1 MAHRTLKNGYQQLH
15 ARLNRFPQGAPP
27 SEYLHRIFSV
37 LMSEREAQMMALLP
51 IKPFTLQTASRALRL
66 QPAEVAR
73 VLDELAERALL
84 LDLERPDGSK
94 VYTLPPP
101 MAGFFEFS
109 LMRTRNDIDQKL
121 LSELFFQ
128 YLNVEEAF
136 VRDLFV
142 VGETNLGRVFVN
154 EPAVAG
160 RDDLHILDYERA
172 SHVIKQAKYRGV
184 GLCYCRHKLQHLDQA
199 CEAPLETCLTL
210 GNTADSLIRHGY
222 ARAISETEAMDILE
236 LAQEHNL
243 VQIGENEQEQLPFIC
258 NCCGCC
264 CEALLAVKR
273 FGTLQTINTTNYLPI
288 VDAER
293 CNGCG
298 QCVTACP
305 INAVQLVLREDEG
318 QTRSRQAVVDLDICL
333 GCGVCVRVCHRG
345 ALRLESREQRVITPV
360 NSLHRILIM
369 AIERGQLHNLIFDNQ
384 AHQSHRAM
392 AAVLGAI
399 LKLPPL
405 QRLLASQQM
414 KSRYLVA
421 LIKAVEQ
428 RAGS

>member
-1 MAHRTLKNGYQQLH
+1 VAHHTLKNGYQQLQT
-15 ARLNRFPQGAPP
+15 RLNRFPQGVPP
-27 SEYLHRIFSV
+27 SEYLERIFSV
-37 LMSEREAQMMALLP
+37 LMNEREAQLMSLLP
-51 IKPFTLQTASRALRL
+51 IKPFTLPTAARALRL
-66 QPAEVAR
+66 PPTEAAR
-73 VLDELAERALL
+73 VLDDLAERALL

-128 YLNVEEAF
+128 YLNVEEDF
-136 VRDLFV
+136 VRELFV
-142 VGETNLGRVFVN
+142 TGSTNLGRVFVS
-154 EPAVAG
+154 EPAFTG

-172 SHVIKQAKYRGV
+172 SHVIRQAKHRGV
-184 GLCYCRHKLQHLDQA
+184 GLCYCRHKMEHLGQA
-199 CEAPLETCLTL
+199 CAAPQETCLTL

-222 ARAISETEAMDILE
+222 AKAISESEAMGILE
-236 LAQEHNL
+236 LAYEHNL

-273 FGTLQTINTTNYLPI
+273 FGTLQTINTTNYLPS
-288 VDAER
+288 VDQER

-298 QCVTACP
+298 LCAAACP
-305 INAVQLVLREDEG
+305 IAAVQIAESGTEG
-318 QTRSRQAVVDLDICL
+318 ELPRRQAVVDPAICL
-333 GCGVCVRVCHRG
+333 GCGVCVRACKRG
-345 ALRLESREQRVITPV
+345 ALRLESREHRVITPV

-369 AIERGQLHNLIFDNQ
+369 AIERGQLHNLVFDNQ
-384 AHQSHRAM
+384 AHLSHRAM

-405 QRLLASQQM
+405 QRLLASEQM
-414 KSRYLVA
+414 KSRYLVT
-421 LIKAVEQ
+421 LIRAVE
-428 RAGS
+428 RRTS